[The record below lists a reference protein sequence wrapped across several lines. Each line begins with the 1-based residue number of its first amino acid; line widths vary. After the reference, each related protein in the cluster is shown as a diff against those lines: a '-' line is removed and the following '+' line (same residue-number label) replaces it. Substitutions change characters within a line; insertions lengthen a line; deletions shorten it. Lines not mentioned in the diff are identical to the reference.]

1 MTQGGNSSFHTL
13 ITFFIRRHTDKQI
26 LRAEDQKHQFLQ
38 IFFQYLF
45 FLFKMFFQFFNQT
58 EISDSRDPI
67 LKIGYRRIIGRCTH
81 HRGGVSCRRQG
92 GLQSCFLLRKNL
104 IQTFVIIQSGSK
116 QNLAD
121 HGKYKFFFLYQIFC
135 LYTKHP
141 YTVIFLV
148 FSLEYLQSAADSTT
162 LCIDLMEKFTIS
174 KVGCIHVSE
183 NRF

>member
-58 EISDSRDPI
+58 EISNSRDPI

-104 IQTFVIIQSGSK
+104 
-116 QNLAD
+116 
-121 HGKYKFFFLYQIFC
+121 
-135 LYTKHP
+135 YTKHP

-148 FSLEYLQSAADSTT
+148 FSLEYLQPAADSTT